1 MSTICS
7 LRAGRRRVSMPR
19 GLYRAAVFALCVSLC
34 LLLIFNVQLYPGIS
48 TLAESAAINRAEEI
62 IATAFSAALVAGG
75 EAYDGLVTVGY
86 RADGIVAS
94 LSCHMQKLNA
104 ARNGLLLAVLDALR
118 TGEGIT
124 VGLPL
129 GNLFGG
135 EAFSGRG
142 PVVHIRVLLAQGAHA
157 YMESEFRSAGINQ
170 TLHRVLFT
178 VSITLTVMMPT
189 RSITTAVK
197 QSYCVAETVIV
208 GEVPDAFTQI
218 SRLTDDVNEEDIDD
232 INDFG
237 AHV

>member
-7 LRAGRRRVSMPR
+7 LRAGGRRPPALG
-19 GLYRAAVFALCVSLC
+19 GLRRALVFALCVSLC
-34 LLLIFNVQLYPGIS
+34 ALLIFNIQLYPGIAI
-48 TLAESAAINRAEEI
+48 LAESAAVNRAEEI

-86 RADGIVAS
+86 RADGVVAS

-118 TGEGIT
+118 TEEGIT

-135 EAFSGRG
+135 ELFSGRG
-142 PVVHIRVLLAQGAHA
+142 PVVQVRILLAQGAHA

-178 VSITLTVMMPT
+178 VSITLTVLVPT
-189 RSITTAVK
+189 RSIQTTVT

-218 SRLTDDVNEEDIDD
+218 SRLTDDVTEEDIDD
-232 INDFG
+232 VNDFG